1 MITTF
6 FGIIIS
12 LWTIV
17 VIYMA
22 IRFEQ
27 DRAKQHRARRSL
39 ENLILGLKQKWQENG
54 VKDD

>member
-1 MITTF
+1 MITAF

-27 DRAKQHRARRSL
+27 DRAKQRRARQSL
-39 ENLILGLKQKWQENG
+39 ESLILELKGKWHED
-54 VKDD
+54 KK